1 MANTTARKTKPK
13 GIIPNF
19 DGFNEDQRAAFA
31 LATSNDN
38 KFHLFYGGA
47 GSGKSWLIQFII
59 LLRALRAPDSR
70 HAIFRLTRA
79 SCEQTLF
86 DKTLIEVLHVGFP
99 GLYAQL
105 VATKAFNYTDMTV
118 TLPNGSKL
126 FYNGLD
132 ENRLT
137 KVLGDEF
144 NTVWVNECNED
155 GLSYATVNVLL
166 NRLRAVRKTV
176 DGKVLKNKMFFD
188 CNPRFYSDWEYKVF
202 MQGIN
207 PEDGDAIPRP
217 EQWVNCKLRTFSNQA
232 NLSEDYLENLEL
244 MGAKDRRRYMEGEW
258 SDQNTHALFTE
269 KMFVQGRI
277 PKPQHIL
284 DAHDTLTYLRDEQG
298 IVLSRITVAADPA
311 VTADPKSDL
320 TGITVQGICQHDDGT
335 EHAYVLQDLSGR
347 YTPDAACKVIAEA
360 YREWGCS
367 RVIMEKNQGGLWLE
381 STLRK
386 HFPSVPLKFVS
397 ATATTG
403 GKASR
408 AEPVA
413 AQYER
418 GVVHH
423 VGSLKELENQM
434 CDFGSPASRRKS
446 PDRMDAVVWGLTELF
461 DLGAEK
467 KAIPGGRVTRRGY
480 KR

>member
-1 MANTTARKTKPK
+1 MASTSTKTKPQ
-13 GIIPNF
+13 GIRPNF
-19 DGFNEDQRAAFA
+19 EGFNDDQRAAYA
-31 LATSNDN
+31 LATSNN
-38 KFHLFYGGA
+38 HKFHLFYGGA
-47 GSGKSWLIQFII
+47 GSGKSWLIMFIV

-86 DKTLIEVLHVGFP
+86 DKTLIEVLQVGFP

-105 VATKAFNYTDMTV
+105 VAAKAFNYTDMTV

-126 FYNGLD
+126 FFNGLD

-258 SDQNTHALFTE
+258 SDQNQHALFTE
-269 KMFVQGRI
+269 KVFVNNRI
-277 PKPQHIL
+277 PKPKNVITPQETLQH
-284 DAHDTLTYLRDEQG
+284 LREQEG
-298 IVLSRITVAADPA
+298 IELNRVTVSADPA

-320 TGITVQGICQHDDGT
+320 TGITVQGIYLDANDT
-335 EHAYVLQDLSGR
+335 EHALVLEDLSAR

-360 YREWGCS
+360 YREWGAS

-386 HFPSVPLKFVS
+386 NLPNVPLKFVS
-397 ATATTG
+397 ATTTTG

-434 CDFGSPASRRKS
+434 CDFGSPASRKKS

-467 KAIPGGRVTRRGY
+467 RAIPGVRISRKGYRR
-480 KR
+480 